1 MPTDDG
7 VCLANLFLF
16 RPIQLM
22 LISQQRSRIVFF
34 FALTW
39 LCIGH
44 IDLSRPLMAGDW
56 PQILGPDRN
65 GVATDETLATRWPTD
80 GPPLLWKRTIGR
92 GYAGVAVQKDRA
104 ILFYRADQTGNDK
117 EVLEAVRL
125 GDGSSLWKLGWKA
138 HFTPT
143 IFPAEDGPL
152 CVPLIHNDRVF
163 AFGGGGDL
171 VAAGLESG
179 QLLWSR
185 DLYRQYRQRGGII
198 DFGYFGAGSSPILQ
212 GDRLLVNV
220 GGREGAGIIA
230 INCGN
235 GKNIWQATNEGAS
248 YSAPVACTI
257 DGERHVIFVTRYNTL
272 SIDPH
277 DGRVRFRFPFGRRGP
292 TVNAASPV
300 LQGDLL
306 FTTASY
312 GVGSRL
318 TRIAAEREEKIW
330 ANDRGFASQYNTPI
344 FHNGYLYGTDG
355 RADIGSASLRC
366 IEMQTGKVMWEVP
379 DFGVAAL
386 ILVGNE
392 LLIIRSDGKLM
403 RAAADPINFR
413 LGAEARIAQGTVR
426 ALPAISRGRLIIRD
440 DGHVY
445 CYNVGIV
452 DDS

>member
-1 MPTDDG
+1 MVFALPTLSFYGSD
-7 VCLANLFLF
+7 
-16 RPIQLM
+16 PIHLM
-22 LISQQRSRIVFF
+22 LNSTQRHCIVFF
-34 FALTW
+34 FTLIW
-39 LCIGH
+39 LVTDH
-44 IDLSRPLMAGDW
+44 IVVDRPLMAGDW

-65 GVATDETLATRWPTD
+65 GVAADETLATRWPAD
-80 GPPLLWKRTIGR
+80 GPPLLWQRPIGR
-92 GYAGVAVQKDRA
+92 GYAGIATQKNQA
-104 ILFYRADQTGNDK
+104 ILFYRADRAGND
-117 EVLEAVRL
+117 EEILEAVRL

-138 HFTPT
+138 HFTPI

-152 CVPLIHNDRVF
+152 CVPLIHEDRVF

-171 VAAGLESG
+171 VAAELASG
-179 QLLWSR
+179 RLIWSR
-185 DLYRQYRQRGGII
+185 DLYRQYRRRGGTI

-220 GGREGAGIIA
+220 GGRAEAGIIA
-230 INCGN
+230 INCDN
-235 GKNIWQATNEGAS
+235 GKNIWQATNEEAS
-248 YSAPVACTI
+248 YSAPVACTV
-257 DGERHVIFVTRYNTL
+257 DGERHVIFVTRYHTL
-272 SIDPH
+272 SINPQ

-300 LQGDLL
+300 IQGDLL

-318 TRIAAEREEKIW
+318 TKIAADREEKIW

-355 RADIGSASLRC
+355 RADVGSASLRC

-403 RAAADPINFR
+403 RAAADPVKFR

-426 ALPAISRGRLIIRD
+426 ALPALSKGRLLIRD
-440 DGHVY
+440 DSHVY
-445 CYNVGIV
+445 CYDVGAT